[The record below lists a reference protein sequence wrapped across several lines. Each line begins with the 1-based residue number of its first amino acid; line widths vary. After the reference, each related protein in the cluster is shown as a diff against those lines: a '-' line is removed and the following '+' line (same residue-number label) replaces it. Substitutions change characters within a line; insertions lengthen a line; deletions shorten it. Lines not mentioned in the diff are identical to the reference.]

1 MSKAADLQ
9 AAADELPWFHS
20 IDLGGGVTT
29 RGMSDSGATLR
40 EDQLPSVT
48 GKSVLD
54 IGAWDGYYSFLSER
68 LGASRV
74 VALDHYVWGVDMVAR
89 NKYWTE
95 CFDSGTLA
103 DHSRDTTDFWRSD
116 LPGRRSFDFAA
127 KALNSNVE
135 PLMADFATADLT
147 DLDVFDVVFYLGVLY
162 HMKEP
167 LTCLE
172 RLRSVTREVAVV
184 ETQAVHYQGLE
195 DHQLMLFYAGGE
207 INVDFGNWYVP
218 TMSGLKAM
226 LLAAGFSSVE
236 IIQGPPPGPVVPDPV
251 PPTPRGRLR
260 GRRTE
265 VTELPPAIE
274 SPPTGFYRSVVH
286 AYV

>member
-1 MSKAADLQ
+1 MSKSADLQ
-9 AAADELPWFHS
+9 SEADELAWFHS

-29 RGMSDSGATLR
+29 RGMSDADSTLR

-48 GKSVLD
+48 GKTVLD
-54 IGAWDGYYSFLSER
+54 IGAWDGYFSFLSER

-74 VALDHYVWGVDMVAR
+74 VALDHYVWGVDLVAR
-89 NKYWTE
+89 NNYWTE
-95 CFDSGTLA
+95 CFESGTLA
-103 DHSRDTTDFWRSD
+103 DHSRDTTDFWRPE
-116 LPGRRSFDFAA
+116 LPGRRGFEFAA

-135 PLMADFATADLT
+135 PLLADFATADLT
-147 DLDVFDVVFYLGVLY
+147 DLDVFDVVLYLGVLY

-184 ETQAVHYQGLE
+184 ETQAVHYQGLD

-218 TMSGLKAM
+218 TMAGLKAM

-236 IIQGPPPGPVVPDPV
+236 IIQGPAPGPVVAEPV
-251 PPTPRGRLR
+251 SPKPQGRLR
-260 GRRTE
+260 RRQIE
-265 VTELPPAIE
+265 VTEPPPAIK